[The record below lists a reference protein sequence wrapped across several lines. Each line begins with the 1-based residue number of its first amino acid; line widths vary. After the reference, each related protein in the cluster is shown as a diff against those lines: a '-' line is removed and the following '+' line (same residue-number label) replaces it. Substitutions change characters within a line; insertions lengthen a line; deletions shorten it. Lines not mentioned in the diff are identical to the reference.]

1 MSRGVRELSMSR
13 QKFQHFLELGRRTLE
28 VSVNDRKTLSGSDV
42 LLIVSKPD
50 VIFLVV
56 KSVVPEDN
64 IISVVT

>member
-1 MSRGVRELSMSR
+1 MSR

-28 VSVNDRKTLSGSDV
+28 VSVNDRKTFSGTDV
-42 LLIVSKPD
+42 LLIVSKPEVD
-50 VIFLVV
+50 FLVV